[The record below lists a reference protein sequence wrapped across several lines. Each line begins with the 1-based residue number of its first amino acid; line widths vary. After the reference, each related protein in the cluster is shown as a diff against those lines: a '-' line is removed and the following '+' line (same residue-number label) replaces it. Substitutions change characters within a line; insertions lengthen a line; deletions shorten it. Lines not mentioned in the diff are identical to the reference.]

1 MCVLSEEGCKI
12 KASPN
17 ERPDSS
23 ISSLLL
29 FASFFFP
36 LFLSF
41 GTFSDLRIALPLFF
55 FFSFYIFNVTSVFAT
70 LCRSSHW
77 RHCGCN
83 ILICFFC
90 CPVFEGYCS
99 LHPPNPIF
107 IVCQYQL
114 ILKLVVFI
122 YPNSLQVSLSH
133 PNALASFKSLVILW
147 LSEFSSALYFI
158 ILFCPCFIAL
168 ATNCGPFLYILCIKH
183 KVESQLFLRQK
194 SVKTF
199 FIVKNIYYVNLYY
212 FMIFIAKDFENV
224 LMSEYNKISILNE
237 IRMTRRKYIC

>member
-1 MCVLSEEGCKI
+1 M
-12 KASPN
+12 
-17 ERPDSS
+17 
-23 ISSLLL
+23 
-29 FASFFFP
+29 
-36 LFLSF
+36 
-41 GTFSDLRIALPLFF
+41 
-55 FFSFYIFNVTSVFAT
+55 
-70 LCRSSHW
+70 
-77 RHCGCN
+77 
-83 ILICFFC
+83 
-90 CPVFEGYCS
+90 
-99 LHPPNPIF
+99 
-107 IVCQYQL
+107 
-114 ILKLVVFI
+114 VFI

-133 PNALASFKSLVILW
+133 LNVLESFKSLVILW